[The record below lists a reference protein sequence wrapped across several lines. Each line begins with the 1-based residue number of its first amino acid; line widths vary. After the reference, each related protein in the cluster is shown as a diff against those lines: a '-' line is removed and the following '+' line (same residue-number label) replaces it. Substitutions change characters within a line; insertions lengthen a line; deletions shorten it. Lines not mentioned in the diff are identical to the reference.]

1 MRDKEFNIAKNTKYD
16 GYQPELASLVY
27 KFFEKKTTGRKV
39 KNEDISKKECAE
51 ELHKSTIRKFK
62 KRKVHSSFIDN
73 IWGTDQ
79 GDM

>member
-1 MRDKEFNIAKNTKYD
+1 MMDINLNLLHWSIHFWK
-16 GYQPELASLVY
+16 
-27 KFFEKKTTGRKV
+27 KKTTGRKV
-39 KNEDISKKECAE
+39 KNENVSKKECAE

-62 KRKVHSSFIDN
+62 KRKVHSTFIDN